1 MSYSTT
7 TSLILELHI
16 LWPILTFASL
26 TWGTQIVCDARR
38 GEGPVVPK
46 SLRAVMGR
54 YDVEQSS
61 SVILLM
67 EEILHHMGCI
77 KPCKYWDIY
86 HINRCRISSINSRKR
101 FDLTWFKVEG
111 SMVKHLLG
119 HQLRTNW
126 QRWNSQGVR
135 TSAYW
140 FRNSECNLAAEVH
153 VFGSRTL
160 KVVILLSG
168 PCGKCRPR
176 PSDHPL
182 FKITNILCLVSFS
195 LSIHLFAYLFQ
206 SFQILILKCF
216 LSSTK
221 ILGIWFLKVTPSLQV
236 LCLRRL
242 AAGPVAQRWSNLG
255 TNLF

>member
-1 MSYSTT
+1 MRSVSRCKQKFNRE
-7 TSLILELHI
+7 SWAIQQLQVWFWSFISFGQLVDLRE
-16 LWPILTFASL
+16 S
-26 TWGTQIVCDARR
+26 RR
-38 GEGPVVPK
+38 PKKVRKLSVMPEEEKDLSPK
-46 SLRAVMGR
+46 SLCAVMGR

-182 FKITNILCLVSFS
+182 FKITTYFVWSAFLCQFISF
-195 LSIHLFAYLFQ
+195 LF
-206 SFQILILKCF
+206 
-216 LSSTK
+216 
-221 ILGIWFLKVTPSLQV
+221 V
-236 LCLRRL
+236 
-242 AAGPVAQRWSNLG
+242 PVFSNFDFMFPIV
-255 TNLF
+255 N